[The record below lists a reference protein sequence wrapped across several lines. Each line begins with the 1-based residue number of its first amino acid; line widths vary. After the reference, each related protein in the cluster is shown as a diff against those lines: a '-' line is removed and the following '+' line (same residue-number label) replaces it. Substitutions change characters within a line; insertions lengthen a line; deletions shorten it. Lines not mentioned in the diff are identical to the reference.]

1 MLDLPSYHAM
11 AAMAVTVTM
20 FVFFARG
27 RLSVEIVSLVT
38 IAVIAVGLYFF
49 PLEGDKPTE
58 GLAIAFG
65 GFGHYALITICALMI
80 MGRGLVVTG
89 ALEPAARF
97 LEGVFKLNLQLG
109 LLISLLSAFFL
120 SMAVNDTPVLVLLLP
135 IFVALAAK
143 GAMPASKTLIPLNAA
158 VLIGGMA
165 TTIGTSTNILV
176 TSIAVDLG
184 MPQMSVF
191 HYTPIVLIA
200 ALVALPYLWL
210 VMPRLLGDN
219 TVDAEH
225 AQRLF
230 HTRLR
235 IGDTSAFAGAEFEAV
250 RDKLPNNIKV
260 HNPPSGALQPQQRL
274 HISGTHEALE
284 DANRILKGEL
294 APSWVL
300 DRIRRTAAAE
310 RQDIVAVEMTVTADS
325 RLLTR
330 TLPTSGIADLYGV
343 AVLGIHR
350 PERLLGEKDK
360 YSEGGDLR
368 IAEGDVLLVMGISE
382 DLQSFARSDS
392 LLMLEGAR
400 ELPRRSKAVL
410 AAAIMFGSV
419 GLASMGL
426 LPIAI
431 SALAGAILMFVTG
444 CVKFDRV
451 GRALSAK
458 VIVLVAASIAIG
470 RIVLESG
477 AADWLGQALSLGLA
491 FLPPALVL
499 AAIMAFVTLLTNFA
513 SNATAATVGTPIAF
527 SIATQLGLPAEPLI
541 LAVLFGCNLCYATP
555 IAYQTN
561 MLIMSEGSYEF
572 KDYIR
577 TGVPLVLLMV
587 TALSVLLVYWYD
599 LPPFGDAMTDSA
611 PVTAPTEGPAPTQ
624 SPSTEPTPTTSAIL
638 TPIPTAPTLPPSP
651 APYGLVPTTTP

>member
-1 MLDLPSYHAM
+1 MLSLPSYHAL
-11 AAMAVTVTM
+11 AAMAVTIAM
-20 FVFFARG
+20 FVAFARG
-27 RLSVEIVSLVT
+27 RLSVEIISLMT

-49 PLEGDKPTE
+49 PLEGAKPTD
-58 GLAIAFG
+58 GLALAFG

-89 ALEPAARF
+89 ALDPAARF
-97 LEGVFKLNLQLG
+97 LESVFKINLQLG
-109 LLISLLSAFFL
+109 LLISLLLAFFL

-135 IFVALAAK
+135 IFVALASR

-184 MPQMSVF
+184 LPPMSVF

-200 ALVALPYLWL
+200 AMVALPYLWL
-210 VMPRLLGDN
+210 VMPRLLDDN
-219 TVDAEH
+219 STEADGSIRH
-225 AQRLF
+225 F

-235 IGDTSAFAGAEFEAV
+235 VGADSMLSGEELSEILP
-250 RDKLPNNIKV
+250 KLPSNIKF
-260 HNPPSGALQPQQRL
+260 HDNPAGPLQPQQRL

-284 DANRILKGEL
+284 DATRVLKGEL

-300 DRIRRTAAAE
+300 DRIRRTSSSQ
-310 RQDIVAVEMTVTADS
+310 RQDIMVVEMTVTADS
-325 RLLTR
+325 RLITR

-350 PERLLGEKDK
+350 PERLLGERDQ

-368 IAEGDVLLVMGISE
+368 ISEGDVLLVMGLNE
-382 DLQSFARSDS
+382 DLQTFARNDS

-400 ELPRRSKAVL
+400 ELPRRSKAL
-410 AAAIMFGSV
+410 LSAAIMFGSV
-419 GLASMGL
+419 FTASIGLF
-426 LPIAI
+426 PIAI
-431 SALAGAILMFVTG
+431 SALAGAILMFVSG

-451 GRALSAK
+451 GRALSGK

-477 AADWLGQALSLGLA
+477 AAAWLGELLSLGLSP
-491 FLPPALVL
+491 LPPALVL
-499 AAIMAFVTLLTNFA
+499 AAIMLFVTLLTNFA

-527 SIATQLGLPAEPLI
+527 NIANQLGLPPEPLV

-561 MLIMSEGSYEF
+561 MLIMAEGSYEF

-577 TGVPLVLLMV
+577 TGLPLVVLMV
-587 TALSVLLVYWYD
+587 TTLSILLVV
-599 LPPFGDAMTDSA
+599 S
-611 PVTAPTEGPAPTQ
+611 
-624 SPSTEPTPTTSAIL
+624 
-638 TPIPTAPTLPPSP
+638 
-651 APYGLVPTTTP
+651 YGM

>member
-1 MLDLPSYHAM
+1 MRATMLGVPSFHAL
-11 AAMAVTVTM
+11 AAMAVTVAM
-20 FVFFARG
+20 FIAFARG
-27 RLSVEIVSLVT
+27 RMSTEIVSLLT

-49 PLEGDKPTE
+49 PLPDTQPTD
-58 GLAIAFG
+58 GLQLAFS

-97 LEGVFKLNLQLG
+97 LERIFKINLQLG
-109 LLISLLSAFFL
+109 LLVSLLIAMFL
-120 SMAVNDTPVLVLLLP
+120 SMGVNDTPVLVLLLP

-176 TSIAVDLG
+176 VSIAVDLG
-184 MPQMSVF
+184 MPTMSVF
-191 HYTPIVLIA
+191 HYTPIVMIA

-219 TVDAEH
+219 RVEDQHVA
-225 AQRLF
+225 RRF
-230 HTRLR
+230 HTLLR
-235 IGDTSAFAGAEFEAV
+235 IGESSELFGKELDSV
-250 RDKLPNNIKV
+250 IPKLPKDFQF
-260 HNPPSGALQPQQRL
+260 HDAPSGRLTSQQKI
-274 HISGTHEALE
+274 HVSGTHAALE
-284 DANRILKGEL
+284 DAMRVLRSEV
-294 APSWVL
+294 APAWVL
-300 DRIRRTAAAE
+300 ERIRRSSSQRSE
-310 RQDIVAVEMTVTADS
+310 DITVAEMTVTGDS
-325 RLLTR
+325 RLINR

-343 AVLGIHR
+343 GVLGIHR
-350 PERLLGEKDK
+350 PAKLLGEKDQ
-360 YSEGGDLR
+360 YSAGGDLR
-368 IAEGDVLLVMGISE
+368 MQEGDVLLVMG
-382 DLQSFARSDS
+382 LQEELQEFARSDS
-392 LLMLEGAR
+392 LLILDGAR

-410 AAAIMFGSV
+410 AAAIMLGSV
-419 GLASMGL
+419 GTASIGL
-426 LPIAI
+426 FPIAI
-431 SALAGAILMFVTG
+431 AALAGAILMFVTG

-477 AADWLGQALSLGLA
+477 AAAWLGSAMALGLQY
-491 FLPPALVL
+491 LSPALVL
-499 AAIMAFVTLLTNFA
+499 AAIMLFVTLLTNFA

-527 SIATQLGLPAEPLI
+527 NIAQQLGLPAEPLI

-561 MLIMSEGSYEF
+561 MLIMAEGSYEF

-577 TGVPLVLLMV
+577 TGIPLVALMV
-587 TALSVLLVYWYD
+587 TTLSILLVLTYD
-599 LPPFGDAMTDSA
+599 MG
-611 PVTAPTEGPAPTQ
+611 
-624 SPSTEPTPTTSAIL
+624 
-638 TPIPTAPTLPPSP
+638 
-651 APYGLVPTTTP
+651 

>member
-1 MLDLPSYHAM
+1 MLDLPSYHAI
-11 AAMAVTVTM
+11 AAMVITILM
-20 FVFFARG
+20 FVGFARG
-27 RLSVEIVSLVT
+27 RMSIEIVSLLT

-49 PLEGDKPTE
+49 PLEGTRPID
-58 GLAIAFG
+58 GLALAFG

-89 ALEPAARF
+89 ALEPAARL
-97 LEGVFKLNLQLG
+97 LEAVFKYNLQLG
-109 LLISLLSAFFL
+109 LLVSLLVALFL

-176 TSIAVDLG
+176 VSIATDLG
-184 MPQMSVF
+184 MREMGVF
-191 HYTPIVLIA
+191 HYTPIVMIA
-200 ALVALPYLWL
+200 AIVALPYLWL

-219 TVDAEH
+219 SVATDGSL
-225 AQRLF
+225 RLF

-235 IGDTSAFAGAEFEAV
+235 VGSDSFMSGAELSAIQ
-250 RDKLPNNIKV
+250 DKLPENITF
-260 HNPPSGALQPQQRL
+260 HNPPKGRLEPQQRL

-284 DANRILKGEL
+284 EATRLLKGEL
-294 APSWVL
+294 APVWVL
-300 DRIRRTAAAE
+300 DRIKRNAYA
-310 RQDIVAVEMTVTADS
+310 QGSDIVVVEMTVTADS

-330 TLPTSGIADLYGV
+330 TLPSSGIADLYGV

-350 PERLLGEKDK
+350 PDRLLGEKDQ

-368 IAEGDVLLVMGISE
+368 ISEGDVLLVMGLNE
-382 DLQSFARSDS
+382 DLQSFALNDS

-410 AAAIMFGSV
+410 AAVIMVGAIATASV
-419 GLASMGL
+419 GIPFIGAEGL
-426 LPIAI
+426 YLLKLPIAV
-431 SALAGAILMFVTG
+431 SALTGAILMFVTG

-470 RIVLESG
+470 RIILESG
-477 AADWLGQALSLGLA
+477 AADWLGQTLSLGLVL
-491 FLPPALVL
+491 LPPALVL
-499 AAIMAFVTLLTNFA
+499 ATIMIFVTLLTNFA

-527 SIATQLGLPAEPLI
+527 SIAARLGMPPEPLV

-561 MLIMSEGSYEF
+561 MLIMAEGSYEF
-572 KDYIR
+572 GDYIR
-577 TGVPLVLLMV
+577 TGVPLVVLMV
-587 TALSVLLVYWYD
+587 TTLSVLLALW
-599 LPPFGDAMTDSA
+599 
-611 PVTAPTEGPAPTQ
+611 
-624 SPSTEPTPTTSAIL
+624 
-638 TPIPTAPTLPPSP
+638 
-651 APYGLVPTTTP
+651 YGL